1 MKADH
6 IKQSEFVITT
16 PYWISRR
23 AFYIAEHLSPKTLN
37 DLIAAKAWTPK
48 AGRRIP
54 RFRPIPG
61 GHPSRLYCSRA
72 DYNAWRATR

>member
-1 MKADH
+1 MKAD
-6 IKQSEFVITT
+6 IINQSEHVML

-23 AFYIAEHLSPKTLN
+23 SFYILEHMAASTLN

-54 RFRPIPG
+54 RFRTIPG
-61 GHPSRLYCSRA
+61 GAPSRLYCSRA
-72 DYNAWRATR
+72 DYNAWRGTR